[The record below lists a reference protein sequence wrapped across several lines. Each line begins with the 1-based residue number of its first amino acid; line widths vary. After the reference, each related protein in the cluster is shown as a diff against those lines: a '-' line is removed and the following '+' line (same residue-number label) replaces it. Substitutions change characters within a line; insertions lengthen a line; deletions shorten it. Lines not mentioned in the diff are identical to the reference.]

1 MKILLVSTAP
11 DGSRKVSGGADSALL
26 RPGEPVFTDVPLEDW
41 ELKVAIAM
49 RISRLGLHIPL
60 RHAPRHY
67 DAFGAVALRLLLSD
81 DGVPAL
87 FHDRAVSPGA
97 WIDAGAFAGGDL
109 SLAAMRRPLPG
120 RASEAVDVCTSIS
133 AATLQADD
141 VVSWLSQTMTLK
153 TGDIIIF
160 ADSALSLGAP
170 LPDTAVTATVGGR
183 ESLSV
188 RIK

>member
-1 MKILLVSTAP
+1 
-11 DGSRKVSGGADSALL
+11 
-26 RPGEPVFTDVPLEDW
+26 
-41 ELKVAIAM
+41 
-49 RISRLGLHIPL
+49 
-60 RHAPRHY
+60 
-67 DAFGAVALRLLLSD
+67 
-81 DGVPAL
+81 
-87 FHDRAVSPGA
+87 
-97 WIDAGAFAGGDL
+97 
-109 SLAAMRRPLPG
+109 MRRRLPG

>member
-26 RPGEPVFTDVPLEDW
+26 RPGEPVFTDMPLEDW
-41 ELKVAIAM
+41 ELKVALAI

-60 RHAPRHY
+60 RHATRHY
-67 DAFGAVALRLLLSD
+67 DAFGAVALRLPLRD

-97 WIDAGAFAGGDL
+97 WIDVGALAGGDL
-109 SLAAMRRPLPG
+109 SLAAARRPLPG
-120 RASEAVDVCTSIS
+120 RTSEAVDVCASINT
-133 AATLQADD
+133 ATLHADD

-170 LPDTAVTATVGGR
+170 VPDTTVAATVGGR